1 VRFPWFGTTPAPASE
16 APASE
21 APASEAPASGGRS
34 PVPAGSGIATA
45 WPGEARRW
53 DPLPAIGKFVARF
66 TAGKVAGFLGSL
78 VVLPIVVAAA
88 RATHGWVHLFLGL
101 GVCSAFMALAQS
113 AGALVASRG
122 TSAAAP
128 LALTFKYWFVLPLF
142 ALWPLLGLAG
152 IADDD
157 RQPMLSGVA
166 VGVVVVLALW
176 VIWALIAN
184 RRPGLEYHPGGLKGR
199 RWYLRVTM
207 NAGGLIGGLAAIG
220 VIKR

>member
-1 VRFPWFGTTPAPASE
+1 VAAGGAHSPVQAGSEIAPA
-16 APASE
+16 
-21 APASEAPASGGRS
+21 
-34 PVPAGSGIATA
+34 
-45 WPGEARRW
+45 WPDQPRRW
-53 DPLPAIGKFVARF
+53 DPLPAIGRSVARF
-66 TAGKVAGFLGSL
+66 TAGRVAGFLGGL
-78 VVLPIVVAAA
+78 VVLPVVVAAA
-88 RATHGWVHLFLGL
+88 RATHGWVHLVLGL

-113 AGALVASRG
+113 AGALLASRG

-128 LALTFKYWFVLPLF
+128 LALTVKYWFVLPLF

-157 RQPMLSGVA
+157 KQPLLSGAA

-184 RRPGLEYHPGGLKGR
+184 RRPGLRYHPGGLKGR

-220 VIKR
+220 LINR